1 MKKVCIFFLLIS
13 CLLCA
18 TSCEPIN
25 ELFNTMY
32 GMRQATYLTRDFWN
46 AIGDG
51 SFDEAES
58 MIHPDS
64 PLCGDELKNYLST
77 LEKENN
83 LDFSDNLW
91 VLFDDSH
98 TMISADKNFE
108 RAYVTECVIVINNTS
123 YLVSMLTLDDE
134 RGFGIYRFSINNI

>member
-1 MKKVCIFFLLIS
+1 MTELL
-13 CLLCA
+13 
-18 TSCEPIN
+18 
-25 ELFNTMY
+25 NTAY
-32 GMRQATYLTRDFWN
+32 GMRQAAYFTRDFWN
-46 AIGDG
+46 AVGEG
-51 SFDEAES
+51 SIDEAES

-64 PLCGDELKNYLST
+64 ALSGDELENYLST